1 MYTCPTKLCYLQI
14 CKLSYT
20 TFQHLGLF
28 VLCVP
33 IKVKS
38 NLCDLLSNSKGIS
51 YIQLETI
58 RKLIAM
64 YKFVVLFVLL
74 CCFMFILKKKLYLSI
89 YLFVCIYIYN
99 KLVNNNIDNN
109 DNMIIIFL
117 GSKSTM

>member
-28 VLCVP
+28 VLFVP

-64 YKFVVLFVLL
+64 YKFVVLFVLFVL
-74 CCFMFILKKKLYLSI
+74 FHVYIEEKIISIYLSI
-89 YLFVCIYIYN
+89 CVYIYIYIYI
-99 KLVNNNIDNN
+99 VNNERDE
-109 DNMIIIFL
+109 
-117 GSKSTM
+117 SKQIG